1 MPKNIP
7 ISVVIPV
14 FNEEEN
20 IVHLYEELKK
30 VLETHFTDFEV
41 IFSNDGSR
49 DQTFAKIRA
58 LNYKDPRVKGLTFSR
73 NFGHQAA
80 LYAGLSK
87 AQGKV
92 VVSMDGD
99 MQHPPSFIP
108 ELYKKHQEGFDIV
121 NTRRID
127 AEDTGFLK
135 KITSKWYYKLIN
147 YLSDVPIEPAAADFR
162 LMTLQAV
169 RSLNDMPERH
179 RFTRGLVG
187 WMGYR
192 QAIVD
197 YKAQKRYAGST
208 KYTFIKMLSFG
219 LDGIV
224 SFSVKPLR
232 IAFYTGFFVSMAS
245 LIYAV
250 FAIFNF
256 VRGETVPGWTSTL
269 VSVLLLGGVTL
280 LCLGVIGEYIARI
293 FNEVR
298 RRPMYFIS
306 DEVGLSEEDFNFIKH
321 GEKEDQRNK

>member
-1 MPKNIP
+1 MSKNIP

-14 FNEEEN
+14 YNEEDN
-20 IVHLYEELKK
+20 VTFLYSALKE
-30 VLETHFTDFEV
+30 VLEANFTDFEV
-41 IFSNDGSR
+41 IFSNDGSK
-49 DQTFAKIRA
+49 DQTFQKIKE
-58 LNYKDPRVKGLTFSR
+58 LHQKDPRVKGITFSR

-87 AQGKV
+87 AKGAA

-108 ELYKKHQEGFDIV
+108 ELYKKYKEGFDIV

-127 AEDTGFLK
+127 AEDTGFVK
-135 KITSKWYYKLIN
+135 KLTSKWYYKLIN

-162 LMTLQAV
+162 LMSLQAV
-169 RSLNDMPERH
+169 HALNEMPERH

-187 WMGYR
+187 WMGFK
-192 QAIVD
+192 QTILD
-197 YKAQKRYAGST
+197 YKAQKRHAGST
-208 KYTFIKMLSFG
+208 KYTFLKMLSFG

-232 IAFYTGFFVSMAS
+232 IAFYTGFIVSIAS
-245 LIYAV
+245 LIYAL
-250 FAIFNF
+250 FAIFNHIS
-256 VRGETVPGWTSTL
+256 GETVPGWTSIL
-269 VSVLLLGGVTL
+269 VSVLFIGGVTL

-298 RRPMYFIS
+298 RRPMYFIKE
-306 DEVGLSEEDFNFIKH
+306 EVGLNENQS
-321 GEKEDQRNK
+321 